1 MLHDKLLGSKDTS
14 IGKIQENKDKKEI
27 SIQYDTMSMVMSRI
41 KTEKGQKK
49 KIDVTVVKYQKI
61 NLRKAFLLSDQR

>member
-27 SIQYDTMSMVMSRI
+27 SIQYDTMSMV
-41 KTEKGQKK
+41 
-49 KIDVTVVKYQKI
+49 IDVQDKDRNRSKEKDRYDGSKI
-61 NLRKAFLLSDQR
+61 SKN